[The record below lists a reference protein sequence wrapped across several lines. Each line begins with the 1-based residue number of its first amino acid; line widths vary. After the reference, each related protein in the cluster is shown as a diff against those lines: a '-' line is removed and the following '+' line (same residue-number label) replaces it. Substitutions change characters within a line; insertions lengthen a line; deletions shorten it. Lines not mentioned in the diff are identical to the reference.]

1 MEPTNA
7 MNLRLLASALGLLV
21 ASQSLT
27 GCFFLFDHRDYPD
40 DPPPLVPP
48 RDESASFRF
57 TASRGCGPFTSCAPS
72 RPLMAGVRESLEVTM
87 PDDYSGAAPTVTSSD
102 PSVVSVSV
110 IQTLSAQ
117 GGTYR
122 GVFDVVAGEG
132 VGSAEITVTQRS
144 GQSSTVSVRVDQAAG
159 MDLVEDEG
167 TGHYDRSR
175 DHIALRVGERVSMN
189 GYPVNGDGVRLY
201 GNNGVV
207 WTVPSTGSVALS
219 WGFMQGERVAD
230 DHVYVEGRAPG
241 TEVVTVRAGVVER
254 TIIVDVR

>member
-1 MEPTNA
+1 
-7 MNLRLLASALGLLV
+7 MNLRLLASAFGLLV

-27 GCFFLFDHRDYPD
+27 GCLFLWDRRDYPD

-48 RDESASFRF
+48 REEVASFRF
-57 TASRGCGPFTSCAPS
+57 TASRGCGPITNCATS

-87 PDDYSGAAPTVTSSD
+87 SDDYSGAQPTVTSSD

-122 GVFDVVAGEG
+122 GVFDVVAGERA
-132 VGSAEITVTQRS
+132 GSAEITVTQSS
-144 GQSSTVSVRVDQAAG
+144 GQSSTVSVRVDEAAG

-167 TGHYDRSR
+167 TRHYDRSSDR
-175 DHIALRVGERVSMN
+175 IALRVGERASMN
-189 GYPVNGDGVRLY
+189 GYPVNRDGVRLY

-207 WTVPSTGSVALS
+207 WSVPSNATVGLS

-254 TIIVDVR
+254 TIIVEVR